1 MDRRGAPSVR
11 GCALRWE
18 DSVTKCWQNQ
28 KVDWVDY
35 FVDKTKRSIGLITLL
50 TKPKG
55 RLGWLLSHQRE
66 KVLTKPGQLD
76 WLFTHQG
83 EKTVLQ
89 VVTKPGQLGW
99 LLTHQSEKAVLPSV
113 DKTRSVG
120 LVTYPPEWES
130 SITKCWQNQEV
141 SCVDCLPTKDRK
153 QVFQSID
160 KIRSV
165 VSLLA
170 HRGEK
175 WESKSVRK
183 TKLRDQ

>member
-89 VVTKPGQLGW
+89 MVTKPGQLGW

-113 DKTRSVG
+113 DKTRRWVV
-120 LVTYPPEWES
+120 LIAYPPRTENKCS
-130 SITKCWQNQEV
+130 KVLTKSGQLCRY
-141 SCVDCLPTKDRK
+141 LPTEVRNESQKVSEK
-153 QVFQSID
+153 QSWEISSQWVMKWMFQS
-160 KIRSV
+160 
-165 VSLLA
+165 
-170 HRGEK
+170 
-175 WESKSVRK
+175 VR
-183 TKLRDQ
+183 